1 MKKQKSEQDLKSK
14 TSNKNQLRSTV
25 IIGDEIT
32 DDEKIKFIKKTIKKE
47 GIIEVTPSKN
57 IIENQTNI
65 VTTSN
70 KNCED
75 LINKSIPDEICLNPF
90 KKDHRIIV
98 LIHK

>member
-1 MKKQKSEQDLKSK
+1 MKKQKSEQDFKSK
-14 TSNKNQLRSTV
+14 TSNKNQLRSTL

-32 DDEKIKFIKKTIKKE
+32 DDEKIKFIKKMLEKG
-47 GIIEVTPSKN
+47 GIREVTPSKN

-65 VTTSN
+65 VTATN

-75 LINKSIPDEICLNPF
+75 IINKSIPDEICLNPF

-98 LIHK
+98 LIQK